1 MKNEIGTTTINFN
14 IGTANQ
20 RKGKILIGII
30 MIGYCMIFANSPFRI
45 KWYVPLGNTSMASL
59 KSACCNAS
67 NTIGVI
73 SLSCETPKFSINIRF
88 WANTV
93 LVQTNRIN
101 HIVTFLMN
109 KSPMF

>member
-45 KWYVPLGNTSMASL
+45 KMVRSL
-59 KSACCNAS
+59 RKYKYG
-67 NTIGVI
+67 ILKI
-73 SLSCETPKFSINIRF
+73 SLLQR
-88 WANTV
+88 
-93 LVQTNRIN
+93 L
-101 HIVTFLMN
+101 
-109 KSPMF
+109 